1 MQGFHLAS
9 SEICYQSICE
19 YELIISAQLSHIY
32 KPPDFMQP
40 GYFDVDLDG
49 TDLRIIN
56 NTLRNNEQYGPYIG
70 QMVSEPDKVVTLD
83 GVKRL
88 ILTVN
93 GQFPAPPL
101 EVKEGAQVS
110 KAPATLSNAS
120 NMSDLRYVRSSD
132 LMSNILESFS
142 NGSLICIS
150 HSS

>member
-1 MQGFHLAS
+1 
-9 SEICYQSICE
+9 
-19 YELIISAQLSHIY
+19 
-32 KPPDFMQP
+32 MQP

-150 HSS
+150 HSSWFNVSRPDDQHIQIKTFWQVTVMWLIFSHGWSFMR